1 MPIYDSSSSDS
12 DDEHDHHFTQKK
24 LFGRERPLH
33 SILGGGRV
41 ADVLLWRDT
50 RLSGGILAGVTILW
64 LLFEVAEYNFLT
76 LACHLSI
83 TAMLIAFIWSNL
95 ALLFDREPPRIP
107 ELILTERSMKDLAH
121 VFHGKLS
128 RLLTILFD
136 IARGKD
142 LKTFLLAIGSLWIIS
157 VVGGSVNAGNLFY
170 FGFVSLQTSFALYE
184 RYESEIDNAV
194 TNGTKHL
201 NKLYRKFDKKVL
213 NKIPRGPVN
222 GGKKFK

>member
-1 MPIYDSSSSDS
+1 M
-12 DDEHDHHFTQKK
+12 
-24 LFGRERPLH
+24 
-33 SILGGGRV
+33 
-41 ADVLLWRDT
+41 LLWRDT

-142 LKTFLLAIGSLWIIS
+142 LKTFLLVIRFSNVTKFLSFLVSFKLEKKNCSIIYRQLGRFGLYQSSVALSTPAISFILVCDRPLRINHIIFTFRFKQLL
-157 VVGGSVNAGNLFY
+157 N
-170 FGFVSLQTSFALYE
+170 FV
-184 RYESEIDNAV
+184 
-194 TNGTKHL
+194 
-201 NKLYRKFDKKVL
+201 
-213 NKIPRGPVN
+213 
-222 GGKKFK
+222 